1 MMAMVWFPTKDNF
14 FKKNSL
20 NFQCVR
26 DHLKHVLLSMSLV
39 FDVEIVHI
47 KEIFK

>member
-47 KEIFK
+47 KEISK